1 MSKLRVHNMLVT
13 LDGFAT
19 GEGQSL
25 DAAFGHAHAE
35 FQEWF
40 GRIKLWRGLQ
50 PDGNFGPDEALA
62 AAWGQGI
69 GAEIMGRHKFQP
81 VQGDWP
87 DDGWAGWWGEEPPFR
102 TPCFVMTHYPRDP
115 LVLGETTST
124 SSRVRRPR
132 CSRSHRRR
140 PTDSTY
146 ASAAGQRSCGSSSR
160 PGSWTTCTWSRCRWS
175 SAVAYARSMDSRA
188 CTVSSASR
196 PSRSLP
202 ASPTSSAP
210 GASRHPPRYRWGQL
224 GRPDL
229 SNASRHLSAGLIH
242 PWSLC
247 TEICRTRGRP

>member
-115 LVLGETTST
+115 LVLGETTFHFVSGT
-124 SSRVRRPR
+124 PAEVLALAQEAADGLDVRLGGG
-132 CSRSHRRR
+132 
-140 PTDSTY
+140 PTVVREFL
-146 ASAAGQRSCGSSSR
+146 AAGLVDYLHLVQVPMVIGRGVR
-160 PGSWTTCTWSRCRWS
+160 PLDGLEGLHRQFSIE
-175 SAVAYARSMDSRA
+175 
-188 CTVSSASR
+188 TVSL
-196 PSRSLP
+196 PSGV
-202 ASPTSSAP
+202 T
-210 GASRHPPRYRWGQL
+210 H
-224 GRPDL
+224 
-229 SNASRHLSAGLIH
+229 IF
-242 PWSLC
+242 C
-247 TEICRTRGRP
+247 TRG